1 MCTDVHEI
9 ISCKFTE
16 IETSPKIEYV
26 DDQHVLLSLTNMKK
40 ILFIVC
46 CHVALCLFWTRCS
59 FWENV
64 QIAMHYH
71 FLTVQL
77 NKWTW
82 NIDLIWNYF
91 IMWEERDWSAT
102 MFILFDCMMLWL
114 TNQKQVFLKAV
125 YYIWL
130 NFWDEIEEKNKRLFN
145 GMLDKDQFKD
155 VFWSVVL
162 RCVLCEGHPG
172 FHWRVLTERCHK
184 KSCVLCKQAEHNM
197 MCKIN
202 KPSTY
207 MRWVKFE
214 LFPPVDWCYPWV
226 LQT

>member
-1 MCTDVHEI
+1 MDLKYWSNLKLFYYMRRKRLECHHVYTVIWLHDAVTNQ
-9 ISCKFTE
+9 S
-16 IETSPKIEYV
+16 ETSVSESCVI
-26 DDQHVLLSLTNMKK
+26 
-40 ILFIVC
+40 
-46 CHVALCLFWTRCS
+46 
-59 FWENV
+59 
-64 QIAMHYH
+64 
-71 FLTVQL
+71 
-77 NKWTW
+77 
-82 NIDLIWNYF
+82 
-91 IMWEERDWSAT
+91 
-102 MFILFDCMMLWL
+102 
-114 TNQKQVFLKAV
+114 
-125 YYIWL
+125 IWL

-172 FHWRVLTERCHK
+172 FHWRVLTERYHK

-197 MCKIN
+197 MCNIN

-226 LQT
+226 LQTKAASSTPFGFEM